1 LGLSELVLSEWGST
15 CAGGIGVGM
24 RSLSSRLDCELN
36 MIDGGSDKVDP
47 EEKDLGVVMT

>member
-1 LGLSELVLSEWGST
+1 
-15 CAGGIGVGM
+15 VGM

-36 MIDGGSDKVDP
+36 EIDGGSDNVDP